1 MARFNEVQ
9 KRFAHAITI
18 SEGFTLDAG
27 DANQAAGDLLDW
39 AARNIPALKYEAKA
53 CIDGCRDAD
62 ATMQC
67 CWRAMQ
73 YNADAEG
80 RA

>member
-9 KRFAHAITI
+9 KAFAHAITI
-18 SEGFTLDAG
+18 SDAMPLDAG

-39 AARNIPALKYEAKA
+39 AARNVPALKYEAQA
-53 CIDGCRDAD
+53 CLQGLRNTKD
-62 ATMQC
+62 TMRC

-73 YNADAEG
+73 HKASEA
-80 RA
+80 